1 MAAKGSSLVV
11 IALGGNAI
19 NPPKDT
25 SLADHQGWEVL
36 RKTTEEIARLIQAGH
51 EVVLVHGNGPQVGAL
66 LLQNE
71 EARAIVPLATL
82 DVCDAETQGQL
93 GYMVQQLL
101 GNQLRRLGIDSAVA
115 SLVTQIVV
123 DPNDPA
129 FGDPTKP
136 IGPVYTAERA
146 QELAQERGY
155 HVHEVHPGAWRRV
168 VPSPRP
174 LRMVEAPV
182 LKALLASG
190 AVPVVAGGGGIPV
203 VERDGLLAGV
213 EAVIDKDYSAE
224 LVATALGAEMLVI
237 LTDVDKVYL
246 DFDTRQARAL
256 ERLTLTE
263 GWRYLREG
271 HFPQGSMGPK
281 VEACL
286 RFLEHGGKAAVIAP
300 LPHAQAAVA
309 GTTGTQLVGD
319 GRNSQH

>member
-1 MAAKGSSLVV
+1 MAVNGSSLVV

-25 SLADHQGWEVL
+25 SLSDHEGWQVL
-36 RKTTEEIARLIQAGH
+36 QKTTEEIARLIQAGH

-71 EARAIVPLATL
+71 EARSIVPLATL

-101 GNQLRRLGIDSAVA
+101 GNQLRRMGIDKAVA

-123 DPNDPA
+123 DRGDPA

-174 LRMVEAPV
+174 LRMVEALV

-224 LVATALGAEMLVI
+224 LVATELGAEMLVI
-237 LTDVDKVYL
+237 LTDVDRVYL
-246 DFDTRQARAL
+246 DFDTPRAKPL
-256 ERLTLTE
+256 DQLTVTK

-271 HFPQGSMGPK
+271 HFPPGSMGPK

-286 RFLEHGGKAAVIAP
+286 RFLEHGGQAAVIAP
-300 LPHAQAAVA
+300 LPYARTAVA
-309 GTTGTQLVGD
+309 GTAGTRIVKE
-319 GRNSQH
+319 